1 MRNQPVVGLLQLPE
15 GYPLSFRFPSSYL
28 RYGGGI
34 LYWGINEKPRI
45 NEDTR
50 FLRVGGEKATQ
61 Y

>member
-1 MRNQPVVGLLQLPE
+1 MRNQPVVGLLQLPRKN
-15 GYPLSFRFPSSYL
+15 PHSSVVPVVICP
-28 RYGGGI
+28 YGGGI